1 MRIKI
6 SIGVFL
12 ILFLALMFTSF
23 CGQSQRQKQLYLI
36 KAQGIGDII
45 IKQASA
51 CFSQA
56 QSYRATW
63 EYAKVTEMDYAT
75 AARELQGPQ
84 AQQNKAMMR
93 ENMAK
98 IDSLL
103 QSLSDPPEE
112 FQPAH
117 QALQELYDLYIEIHK
132 LVEKPPQDMESF
144 FESLPP
150 LEEELYEKYN
160 ELNSKLNI
168 EQEG

>member
-1 MRIKI
+1 MCLLLLLTI
-6 SIGVFL
+6 VVVWQ
-12 ILFLALMFTSF
+12 

-36 KAQGIGDII
+36 KAQGIGDVI
-45 IKQASA
+45 IKLASG

-75 AARELQGPQ
+75 AARELQGAQ

-93 ENMAK
+93 ENKAK

-103 QSLSDPPEE
+103 QSLDDPPED
-112 FQPAH
+112 FLPAH
-117 QALQELYDLYIEIHK
+117 QALQELYDLYVEIHRK
-132 LVEKPPQDMESF
+132 VLNPPQDMEAF
-144 FESLPP
+144 FESLFP

-160 ELNSKLNI
+160 ELNNKLNI